1 MESQKTPLP
10 DSLNPCIQVKRSCQ
24 RVVDL
29 IKSKEQINVQI
40 KEDKIDEF
48 VKSLE

>member
-1 MESQKTPLP
+1 MESQKTLP
-10 DSLNPCIQVKRSCQ
+10 DSLNPCFQVKRSCQ
-24 RVVDL
+24 KVVDH
-29 IKSKEQINVQI
+29 IKSLSLVNVQI